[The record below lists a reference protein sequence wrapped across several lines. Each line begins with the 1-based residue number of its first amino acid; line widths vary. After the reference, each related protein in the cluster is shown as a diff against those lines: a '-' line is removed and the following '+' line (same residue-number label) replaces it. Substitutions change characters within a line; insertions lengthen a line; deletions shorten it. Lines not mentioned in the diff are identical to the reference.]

1 MSAEATAIH
10 DPAHNA
16 RLMKTA
22 TILAMGVALVLISIK
37 LAAWLAT
44 GSVALLSSLIDSTL
58 DAFASLVNFLA
69 VRHALTPADS
79 DHRFGH
85 GKAEPLAGLA
95 QSAFIMGSG
104 LLLIGEA
111 AHRLVTPEPVSN
123 GMAGIV
129 VMAVSVVVTLA
140 LVTFQRRVIAKTE
153 SVAVSADALHYA
165 SDLMMNFGVMIS
177 LALTSM
183 LGWTWVDPVFA
194 LSIGL
199 YILWGS
205 GQLAWTS
212 YNLLMD
218 KEFPDEDRQRIKE
231 IARSNP
237 DVRNVHDLR
246 TRSSGQQQF
255 IQLHLELDGDMPLRK
270 AHDVSDAV
278 EDLIRA
284 AFPKADVIIHQDP
297 ADLPEPRPVFE

>member
-1 MSAEATAIH
+1 MTAAPH
-10 DPAHNA
+10 DPANNA
-16 RLMKTA
+16 RLMKLA
-22 TILAMGVALVLISIK
+22 TLLAMGVALTLIGIK
-37 LAAWLAT
+37 LIAWMST

-58 DAFASLVNFLA
+58 DAFASLVNIMA

-95 QSAFIMGSG
+95 QSAFIIGSA
-104 LLLIGEA
+104 LLLISES
-111 AHRLVTPEPVSN
+111 AHRLLHPEPVSN
-123 GMAGIV
+123 GMVGV
-129 VMAVSVVVTLA
+129 FVMVFSIVVTLA

-153 SVAVSADALHYA
+153 SVAISADALHYFT
-165 SDLMMNFGVMIS
+165 DLMMNFGVLIS
-177 LALTSM
+177 LVLTSV

-194 LSIGL
+194 LGIGL

-205 GQLAWTS
+205 GQLAWGS

-218 KEFPDEDRQRIKE
+218 KEFPDEDRTLIKD
-231 IARSNP
+231 IARAHP

-255 IQLHLELDGDMPLRK
+255 IQLHLELDGDMPLRR
-270 AHDVSDAV
+270 AHDISDDV
-278 EDLIRA
+278 EAQIRD

-297 ADLPEPRPVFE
+297 AGIAEPHLAFD

>member
-1 MSAEATAIH
+1 MTAATH
-10 DPAHNA
+10 DPADNA
-16 RLMKTA
+16 RLMKLA
-22 TILAMGVALVLISIK
+22 TVLAMGVALTLISVK
-37 LAAWLAT
+37 LVAWMST
-44 GSVALLSSLIDSTL
+44 GSVALLSSLIESTL
-58 DAFASLVNFLA
+58 DAFASLVNIMA

-95 QSAFIMGSG
+95 QSAFIIGSA
-104 LLLIGEA
+104 LLLISES
-111 AHRLVTPEPVSN
+111 AHRLLHPEPVSN
-123 GMAGIV
+123 GMAGV
-129 VMAVSVVVTLA
+129 FVMVFSIVVTLA

-153 SVAVSADALHYA
+153 SVAISADALHYFT
-165 SDLMMNFGVMIS
+165 DLMMNFGVLIS
-177 LALTSM
+177 LVLTSV

-194 LSIGL
+194 LGIGL

-205 GQLAWTS
+205 GQLAWGS

-218 KEFPDEDRQRIKE
+218 KEFPDEDRTLIKD
-231 IARSNP
+231 IARAHP

-255 IQLHLELDGDMPLRK
+255 IQLHLELDGDMPLRR
-270 AHDVSDAV
+270 AHDISDDV
-278 EDLIRA
+278 EAQIRD

-297 ADLPEPRPVFE
+297 AGIAEPHLAFD

>member
-1 MSAEATAIH
+1 MTAATH
-10 DPAHNA
+10 YPADNA
-16 RLMKTA
+16 RLMKLA
-22 TILAMGVALVLISIK
+22 TVLAMGVALTLISVK
-37 LAAWLAT
+37 LVAWMST

-58 DAFASLVNFLA
+58 DAFASLVNIMA

-95 QSAFIMGSG
+95 QSAFIIGSA
-104 LLLIGEA
+104 LLLISES
-111 AHRLVTPEPVSN
+111 AHRLLHPEPVSN
-123 GMAGIV
+123 GMAGV
-129 VMAVSVVVTLA
+129 FVMVFSIVVTLA

-153 SVAVSADALHYA
+153 SVAISADALHYFT
-165 SDLMMNFGVMIS
+165 DLMMNFGVLIS
-177 LALTSM
+177 LVLTSV

-194 LSIGL
+194 LGIGL

-205 GQLAWTS
+205 GQLAWGS

-218 KEFPDEDRQRIKE
+218 KEFPDEDRTLIKD
-231 IARSNP
+231 IARAHP

-255 IQLHLELDGDMPLRK
+255 IQLHLELDGDMPLRR
-270 AHDVSDAV
+270 AHDISDDV
-278 EDLIRA
+278 EAQIRD

-297 ADLPEPRPVFE
+297 AGIAEPHLAFD

>member
-1 MSAEATAIH
+1 MTAATH
-10 DPAHNA
+10 DPADNA
-16 RLMKTA
+16 RLMKLA
-22 TILAMGVALVLISIK
+22 TVLAMGVALTLISVK
-37 LAAWLAT
+37 LVAWMST

-58 DAFASLVNFLA
+58 DAFASLVNIMA

-95 QSAFIMGSG
+95 QSAFIIGSA
-104 LLLIGEA
+104 LLLISES
-111 AHRLVTPEPVSN
+111 AHRLLHPEPVSN
-123 GMAGIV
+123 GMAGV
-129 VMAVSVVVTLA
+129 FVMVFSIVVTLA

-153 SVAVSADALHYA
+153 SVAISADALHYFT
-165 SDLMMNFGVMIS
+165 DLMMNFGVLIS
-177 LALTSM
+177 LVLTSV

-194 LSIGL
+194 LGIGL

-205 GQLAWTS
+205 GQLAWGS

-218 KEFPDEDRQRIKE
+218 KEFPDEDRTLIKD
-231 IARSNP
+231 IARAHP

-255 IQLHLELDGDMPLRK
+255 IQLHLELDGDMPLRR
-270 AHDVSDAV
+270 AHDISDDV
-278 EDLIRA
+278 EAQIRD

-297 ADLPEPRPVFE
+297 AGIAEPHLAFD

>member
-1 MSAEATAIH
+1 MTAATH
-10 DPAHNA
+10 DPADNA
-16 RLMKTA
+16 RLMKLA
-22 TILAMGVALVLISIK
+22 TVLAMGVALTLISVK
-37 LAAWLAT
+37 LVAWMST

-58 DAFASLVNFLA
+58 DAFASLVNIMA

-95 QSAFIMGSG
+95 QSAFIIGSA
-104 LLLIGEA
+104 LLLISES
-111 AHRLVTPEPVSN
+111 AHRLLHPEPVSN
-123 GMAGIV
+123 GMAGV
-129 VMAVSVVVTLA
+129 FVMVFSIVVTLA

-153 SVAVSADALHYA
+153 SVAISADALHCFT
-165 SDLMMNFGVMIS
+165 DLMMNFGVLIS
-177 LALTSM
+177 LVLTSV

-194 LSIGL
+194 LGIGL

-205 GQLAWTS
+205 GQLAWGS

-218 KEFPDEDRQRIKE
+218 KEFPDEDRTLIKD
-231 IARSNP
+231 IARAHP

-255 IQLHLELDGDMPLRK
+255 IQLHLELDGDMPLRR
-270 AHDVSDAV
+270 AHDISDDV
-278 EDLIRA
+278 EAQIRD

-297 ADLPEPRPVFE
+297 AGIAEPHLAFD